1 MCNTPEQFY
10 EACIA
15 GSVLGTLQAGYTDF
29 PFLSS
34 ASKEIFEHESLIG
47 VSVTG
52 WMNNPEVLFDPEV
65 MRKGAE
71 IVKQIN
77 KEVAAIIGIN
87 PAARCTAVKT

>member
-1 MCNTPEQFY
+1 M
-10 EACIA
+10 
-15 GSVLGTLQAGYTDF
+15 
-29 PFLSS
+29 SS

-87 PAARCTAVKT
+87 PAARCTAASLAVMQVYYSVQLLVFMVSTLSIIFVTYR